1 MIHAYSEKMQSQ
13 MMKAIAESSELLK
26 SGACDSYDM
35 YKFVVGKIAGLEEAW
50 TLLQEGKKAFHEGK
64 L

>member
-1 MIHAYSEKMQSQ
+1 MQSQ

-35 YKFVVGKIAGLEEAW
+35 YKFVVGRINGLEEAW